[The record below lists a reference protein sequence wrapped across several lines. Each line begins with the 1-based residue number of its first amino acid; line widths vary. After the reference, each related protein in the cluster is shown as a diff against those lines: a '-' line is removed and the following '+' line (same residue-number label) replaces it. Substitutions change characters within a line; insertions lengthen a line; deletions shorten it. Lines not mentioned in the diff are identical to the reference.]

1 MLVGSVLIV
10 FMNKFEQWHMVES
23 GYFDLFGDFLRLNLT
38 IGNSFL
44 NFIGGVFTLAAAV
57 CGMAYVSSLARVA
70 ESNDEDFLQNQH
82 YKISFGYPGYFLIVA
97 SGLLMLQS
105 FLFWIAGMIYKFDC
119 ETQFS
124 SKETKNPFVHVS
136 EIVSGFFK

>member
-1 MLVGSVLIV
+1 MFSKFLFSTVFFFTLCIALIIHCFVLVGSVLIV

-57 CGMAYVSSLARVA
+57 CGMAYVSSLSRVA
-70 ESNDEDFLQNQH
+70 ESNDEDSLQNQQCWR
-82 YKISFGYPGYFLIVA
+82 V
-97 SGLLMLQS
+97 
-105 FLFWIAGMIYKFDC
+105 LFKMPIRRHMRF
-119 ETQFS
+119 FS
-124 SKETKNPFVHVS
+124 SSQNAHKKT
-136 EIVSGFFK
+136 